1 MILWREWCSS
11 SQYGP
16 CEPDTPFLTS
26 VHLLGCI
33 IIDITMENL
42 FSKRSWWSQ
51 ETFLKYY
58 WKKPYICITWISMSY
73 DFFGTL
79 ESSVLNLAYL
89 YTSDAFIY
97 VQKCLFMFQC
107 SQAAY
112 FVWGCTK
119 SKLQSSNPQ
128 DRNWLTGG
136 YGNKQLSNRFEPNF
150 YIEDQKS
157 RCSSQP
163 LW

>member
-1 MILWREWCSS
+1 MVQLLPVWTLWTWYFIPHLCALAGMHYYRYYNGKPVFKKILVVP
-11 SQYGP
+11 G
-16 CEPDTPFLTS
+16 
-26 VHLLGCI
+26 
-33 IIDITMENL
+33 
-42 FSKRSWWSQ
+42 
-51 ETFLKYY
+51 
-58 WKKPYICITWISMSY
+58 
-73 DFFGTL
+73 DFFEILLKKTIHMYHL
-79 ESSVLNLAYL
+79 NQHVIWLFWNFRIQCLLNLAYL

-128 DRNWLTGG
+128 DRNWLTVG